1 MASVLRMHDETGATL
16 PYSSNL
22 KLYLEFDRVELV
34 GPSSN
39 EPQVSEVALKEW
51 VWQNCKDS
59 LLPAMSIKFEEKDEK
74 PQEEEIR
81 KSRQRLELLDTI
93 AEVQRKYL
101 QMEKV
106 RPVHLLKIFATL
118 LYFFSGVILM
128 TRLSYYSFFHDSR
141 VWYLAIFLMAY

>member
-1 MASVLRMHDETGATL
+1 MAASVLRMYDETGATL
-16 PYSSNL
+16 SSSTL

-39 EPQVSEVALKEW
+39 EPLVSEEALKEW

-59 LLPAMSIKFEEKDEK
+59 LLAAMSIKFEEKDEK

-81 KSRQRLELLDTI
+81 ECRQRLELLDTI

-101 QMEKV
+101 QIEKV
-106 RPVHLLKIFATL
+106 RTVHFLKIFM
-118 LYFFSGVILM
+118 G
-128 TRLSYYSFFHDSR
+128 
-141 VWYLAIFLMAY
+141 

>member
-1 MASVLRMHDETGATL
+1 MASVLTMYDDTGATL
-16 PYSSNL
+16 PYCSKL

-39 EPQVSEVALKEW
+39 EPLVSEEALKEW

-59 LLPAMSIKFEEKDEK
+59 LLAAMSVKFEESEK

-81 KSRQRLELLDTI
+81 ECRQRLKLLDTI

-101 QMEKV
+101 QIEKV
-106 RPVHLLKIFATL
+106 RPVHFFKNPAMLLSFLFWSSSDDLTFL
-118 LYFFSGVILM
+118 FFSLPC
-128 TRLSYYSFFHDSR
+128 
-141 VWYLAIFLMAY
+141 

>member
-1 MASVLRMHDETGATL
+1 MAASVLRMYDETGATL
-16 PYSSNL
+16 SSSTL

-39 EPQVSEVALKEW
+39 EPLVSEEALKEW

-59 LLPAMSIKFEEKDEK
+59 LLAAMSIKFEEKDEK

-81 KSRQRLELLDTI
+81 ERRQRLELLDTI

-118 LYFFSGVILM
+118 LLFLFWGNSDDL
-128 TRLSYYSFFHDSR
+128 TLSFF
-141 VWYLAIFLMAY
+141 FLP